1 MPEESFGPDVRLRDQ
16 LLAGDEA
23 AFEAL
28 VSAHHGPMLRFV
40 RNFVSR
46 ADVAEEVVQETWL
59 AVLKGLAAFE
69 GRSSLKTWIFHILA
83 NRARTRAVREG
94 RVIPFADLGSPDDDA
109 LDSDMASRFSE
120 GGGWSQPPAPWE
132 ADTPESIL
140 LRQEAMDQFQAAL
153 ETLPPAQRT
162 VVTLRD
168 VEGWSAEEACNIL
181 EISET
186 NQRVLLHRARTRLR
200 RALEGVLAR

>member
-1 MPEESFGPDVRLRDQ
+1 MPEETFGPDTRLRDR

-23 AFEAL
+23 AFEDL
-28 VSAHHGPMLRFV
+28 VAANQGPMLRFA
-40 RNFVSR
+40 RNFISR
-46 ADVAEEVVQETWL
+46 ADVAAEVVQETWL
-59 AVLKGLAAFE
+59 AVLKGLTAFE

-94 RVIPFADLGSPDDDA
+94 RVIPFADLAAPDDEA
-109 LDSDMASRFSE
+109 LDSDMASRFAE
-120 GGGWSQPPAPWE
+120 GGGWCQPPAPWE

-140 LRQEAMDQFQAAL
+140 LRKEAMDRFQAAL

-168 VEGWSAEEACNIL
+168 VEGWSAGDACNVL
-181 EISET
+181 QISET

>member
-1 MPEESFGPDVRLRDQ
+1 MPEETIGPDTRLRDQ

-23 AFEAL
+23 AFEDL
-28 VSAHHGPMLRFV
+28 VAANQGPMLRFA
-40 RNFVSR
+40 RNFISR

-59 AVLKGLAAFE
+59 AVLKGLPAFE

-94 RVIPFADLGSPDDDA
+94 RVIPFADLGSPEDDA
-109 LDSDMASRFSE
+109 LDPDMASRFAE

-132 ADTPESIL
+132 SDTPESIL
-140 LRQEAMDQFQAAL
+140 LRQEAMDQFQTAL
-153 ETLPPAQRT
+153 EALPPAQRT

-168 VEGWSAEEACNIL
+168 VEGWSAEDACNVL
-181 EISET
+181 QISET

>member
-1 MPEESFGPDVRLRDQ
+1 
-16 LLAGDEA
+16 
-23 AFEAL
+23 
-28 VSAHHGPMLRFV
+28 MLRFA
-40 RNFVSR
+40 RNFISR

-59 AVLKGLAAFE
+59 AVLKGLPAFE
-69 GRSSLKTWIFHILA
+69 GRSSIKTWIFHILA

-94 RVIPFADLGSPDDDA
+94 RVIPFADLAAPDDETFDP
-109 LDSDMASRFSE
+109 DMAARFAE
-120 GGGWSQPPAPWE
+120 GGSWSEPPTPWG

-140 LRQEAMDQFQAAL
+140 LRQEAMDQFKAAL
-153 ETLPPAQRT
+153 EDLPPAQRT

-168 VEGWSAEEACNIL
+168 VEGWSAEDACNVL
-181 EISET
+181 QISET

>member
-1 MPEESFGPDVRLRDQ
+1 
-16 LLAGDEA
+16 
-23 AFEAL
+23 
-28 VSAHHGPMLRFV
+28 MLRFA
-40 RNFVSR
+40 RTFISR

-59 AVLKGLAAFE
+59 AVLKGLPAFE

-94 RVIPFADLGSPDDDA
+94 RVIPFADLGAPEDEA
-109 LDSDMASRFSE
+109 LDPDMASRFAE
-120 GGGWSQPPAPWE
+120 GGHWSQPPAPWD

-140 LRQEAMDQFQAAL
+140 LRREAMDQFQLAL
-153 ETLPPAQRT
+153 ETLPPVQRT

-168 VEGWSAEEACNIL
+168 VEGWSAEDACNVL
-181 EISET
+181 QISET

-200 RALEGVLAR
+200 RALEGALAR